1 MTAGCALYMGTLST
15 VPDYAG
21 KPMATFPDILMA
33 FFPMNLPLYR
43 PKLEVRSFI
52 CPETIFGVGVANP
65 VLGERRVNVLHM
77 GKGCVR
83 GRGWYRSKEPC

>member
-33 FFPMNLPLYR
+33 FFPMNPT
-43 PKLEVRSFI
+43 
-52 CPETIFGVGVANP
+52 TIPAQIWSP
-65 VLGERRVNVLHM
+65 
-77 GKGCVR
+77 
-83 GRGWYRSKEPC
+83 